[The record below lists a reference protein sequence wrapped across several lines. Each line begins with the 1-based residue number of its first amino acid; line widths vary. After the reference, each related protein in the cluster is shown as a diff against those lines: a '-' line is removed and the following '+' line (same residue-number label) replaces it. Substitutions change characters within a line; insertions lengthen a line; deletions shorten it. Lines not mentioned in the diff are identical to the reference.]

1 MIVKLNDRSSELGV
15 VDYLL
20 SPYDRFGR
28 PRFAPPEIIHG
39 KAPRIDA
46 GIRACD
52 YSQPYLSGELS
63 WEEDLNKDRRE
74 KAVKCALDLVS
85 LLAADLPL
93 PEFTTL
99 LVLHLRRKGFDIHF
113 VMLKVHLRTLHQF
126 RFYRNT
132 PADQALL
139 RTWRRRQN
147 LSHGWSDPEDPEH
160 RSLRSHPSRYD
171 KLDYRLVHQDVDQH
185 VVQWVRNGL
194 VRTHSELVAM
204 LRGAGAKIEI
214 VPDGLKATYEGQIL
228 TLLGGKYVEGFDYES
243 ARSDRATRRGWSR
256 AAIKGEIAGL
266 DDKLHTYR
274 PRRAVQYAAEFAG
287 GNEFFGGMPPE
298 DARCLGA
305 GFSQAAGTAD
315 GSGAAELPNP
325 GTGTSGE
332 SARIPQEGDSDSD
345 VHDNLRGHITGA
357 GVAPS
362 AGGPE
367 AMGDLAAAEEF
378 EPKGGEPTPSS
389 TGDNPARPTVTATAS
404 VSLPKAEHSVGG
416 GGTGNPTGTH
426 DLPIRQPRTGQGDLA
441 NPAQGIST
449 TPLNSAN
456 THDSQ
461 SKDRPIRRIIAHLV
475 QRVGSA
481 LSSFEQQTGEAECLA
496 ERMLEN
502 ANREREALDGIV
514 RLLPEP
520 AQREPDAA
528 GGEPATRLGNADN
541 DQPLGAAV
549 SHFGEVID
557 ALESETALA
566 EMNPIARPTM
576 RPLTQRPS
584 VQHPGPEPSR

>member
-139 RTWRRRQN
+139 RTWRRREN
-147 LSHGWSDPEDPEH
+147 LVNSWSDPEDPEH

-171 KLDYRLVHQDVDQH
+171 GLEYRQVHQDLDQH
-185 VVQWVRNGL
+185 VVQWVRSGL
-194 VRTHSELVAM
+194 VRTHDELVAM
-204 LRGAGAKIEI
+204 LRSAGAEI
-214 VPDGLKATYEGQIL
+214 GIIPDGLTATYEGQKLI
-228 TLLGGKYVEGFDYES
+228 LLGGKYVDGFNYES

-256 AAIKGEIAGL
+256 ATIDGDIAKL
-266 DDKLHTYR
+266 DVKLHKYR
-274 PRRAVQYAAEFAG
+274 PRRAILYAAEFAG
-287 GNEFFGGMPPE
+287 GNEFFGGTPQE
-298 DARCLGA
+298 DARRLGA
-305 GFSQAAGTAD
+305 GFSQAAGTPD
-315 GSGAAELPNP
+315 RSGAAKLPNP
-325 GTGTSGE
+325 GAGTSGE
-332 SARIPQEGDSDSD
+332 SARISQEDAPDSD
-345 VHDNLRGHITGA
+345 VRDNLPGHIAGA

-362 AGGPE
+362 ASGATALGN
-367 AMGDLAAAEEF
+367 LATTQQF
-378 EPKGGEPTPSS
+378 DPKGGEPTPSG
-389 TGDNPARPTVTATAS
+389 TGDNPARPTITPTAS
-404 VSLPKAEHSVGG
+404 DSLPKAEHSVGG
-416 GGTGNPTGTH
+416 GGTGIPTGTH

-520 AQREPDAA
+520 ARREQDAA

-549 SHFGEVID
+549 SHFGEVVD

-584 VQHPGPEPSR
+584 VQHPGPDPSR